1 MAVGVFMSAEDPI
14 SLPKEGCEIK
24 PEQGRGPG
32 CSPGQGG
39 KDREAAAGSFPQ
51 GGAGGGQERSP
62 QEQGQ
67 GAGLTV
73 NAGGRY
79 TPLLPG
85 SWGHGPAAA
94 LSATAEQTKPEV
106 LLQTLRT
113 AGKQGPSVPFKALV
127 SLILYL
133 RSPSEERTHGG
144 SFITALI
151 TAAGMTARGC
161 AGPGLCSSG
170 KPIPF

>member
-1 MAVGVFMSAEDPI
+1 MQS
-14 SLPKEGCEIK
+14 
-24 PEQGRGPG
+24 GPG
-32 CSPGQGG
+32 WKGQRGSSREFSSGWGGGWSGEEPPG
-39 KDREAAAGSFPQ
+39 AGSRRRADHERGREVHAFAARILGPRPR
-51 GGAGGGQERSP
+51 RSP
-62 QEQGQ
+62 VSHRRANKAR
-67 GAGLTV
+67 GAV
-73 NAGGRY
+73 
-79 TPLLPG
+79 
-85 SWGHGPAAA
+85 
-94 LSATAEQTKPEV
+94 
-106 LLQTLRT
+106 QTLRT

-161 AGPGLCSSG
+161 AGPGLCSNG